1 MTFPDSPRQARLLGV
16 ALLFA
21 TFAIGGLAGAA
32 AVRLSAAREPAAAA
46 PAAEGRTPREECRRT
61 STLDRVG
68 LTPEQRERVNAVLE
82 RRRRET
88 GAFWDEYG
96 PILRA
101 IVDSTRAE
109 IRAVL
114 TDEQRA
120 EYDRLRAERRRRSH
134 EQDCSER
141 GHDT

>member
-16 ALLFA
+16 ALLVA

-32 AVRLSAAREPAAAA
+32 AVRLSAAREPAAAP
-46 PAAEGRTPREECRRT
+46 PAAEGSAPREGCRT
-61 STLDRVG
+61 STLDQVG